1 MLWSG
6 EYKPR
11 VSLALDV
18 VMKSGLNKKNINAA
32 SNYRYNSCSCDLNK
46 GLKKIQACIGIPC
59 LDDYYRCGA
68 LKSQWAKPT
77 EARLIT

>member
-6 EYKPR
+6 EIKPR

-59 LDDYYRCGA
+59 LDDYYRTGA
-68 LKSQWAKPT
+68 ALLNRNELSQL
-77 EARLIT
+77 RRG

>member
-6 EYKPR
+6 EIKPR

-46 GLKKIQACIGIPC
+46 GLKKFRLASGFHA
-59 LDDYYRCGA
+59 LTTTTGA
-68 LKSQWAKPT
+68 ALLNRNELSQL
-77 EARLIT
+77 RRG

>member
-6 EYKPR
+6 EIKPR

-32 SNYRYNSCSCDLNK
+32 SNYRYNSCSCDLKK
-46 GLKKIQACIGIPC
+46 GLKKMQACIGIPC

-68 LKSQWAKPT
+68 LKSQ
-77 EARLIT
+77 

>member
-6 EYKPR
+6 EIKPR

-32 SNYRYNSCSCDLNK
+32 SNLTDTTLAVA
-46 GLKKIQACIGIPC
+46 I
-59 LDDYYRCGA
+59 
-68 LKSQWAKPT
+68 
-77 EARLIT
+77 